1 MSRLQIQVPDTVN
14 LPGKLRAESGEELS
28 KQELTAIIIAH
39 HAALRSGQ
47 GVLKDRQRNAVTSVR
62 HGNDWFCVK
71 EYRTCGLPDRIKDCL
86 RRTRARRAWNGA
98 IHLHKQGVSSPEP
111 VSQVKKDGKNYFITR
126 FISGAIPLNLLLRKR
141 FSGYLDRTEITAKR
155 MMVKQLGHWLR
166 SIHDLGI
173 YHDDW
178 SSKNILATQHNERW
192 IFHLLD
198 MESVLPRKR
207 LTYRRRVKNL
217 GQISD
222 APFGITRT
230 DRMRFLIAYA
240 GDDAALTRGDFPAAV
255 ITAERLRAKKRTKVW
270 TKSLMRKAKLK
281 RKMENVK

>member
-1 MSRLQIQVPDTVN
+1 MRLSRQQVQDTIDLPDN
-14 LPGKLRAESGEELS
+14 LKVEKGKKLSKDDIHDIIAGHHTALTSGE
-28 KQELTAIIIAH
+28 
-39 HAALRSGQ
+39 

-98 IHLHKQGVSSPEP
+98 IHLQKQGVSSPEP

-126 FISGAIPLNLLLRKR
+126 YINGAIPLNLLLRNR

-155 MMVKQLGHWLR
+155 MMVKQLGQWLR

-178 SSKNILATQHNERW
+178 SSKNILATQHNKRW
-192 IFHLLD
+192 IFYLLD

-217 GQISD
+217 SQISD
-222 APFGITRT
+222 APFGISPT
-230 DRMRFLIAYA
+230 DRMRFMIAYA
-240 GDDAALTRGDFPAAV
+240 GKDKALTRGKFPGDIIAAQ
-255 ITAERLRAKKRTKVW
+255 RLRAKKRTKIWV
-270 TKSLMRKAKLK
+270 KSLRRKGKLK
-281 RKMENVK
+281 RKMDKIK